1 MKNIL
6 FSTTWIILPY
16 VFIIGILIIMSIRM
30 YIANKRTYRL
40 NRNLNNYIN
49 TVHYLQKDLAKLNN
63 SLQDV
68 SSNEK
73 TDPVINDK
81 IRLAIWQINTIQ
93 DTLWNLINLEKET
106 TWIKNRKALEE
117 KDASFLSSVQTIE
130 NDSGPALVTIVPT
143 VNDQQFLEKVFIVIR
158 ENFNNP
164 DFTVDTLSYKMGM
177 SRSSLFNKI
186 KAISGQAP
194 ADFIRQY
201 RMERAKELLRTKQYT
216 IAEVAFKS
224 GFSDVKYFR
233 DVFRKKL
240 NQSPSQFAKNNKL
253 TGL

>member
-1 MKNIL
+1 
-6 FSTTWIILPY
+6 
-16 VFIIGILIIMSIRM
+16 MSIRM

-40 NRNLNNYIN
+40 NRNLNKYIN
-49 TVHYLQKDLAKLNN
+49 TVHNLQHELVKLNL

-93 DTLWNLINLEKET
+93 NTLWNLINLEKET
-106 TWIKNRKALEE
+106 TWIQNRKTLDE
-117 KDASFLSSVQTIE
+117 KNDPFISPAQTIE
-130 NDSGPALVTIVPT
+130 NNSDPALVTIVPT
-143 VNDQQFLEKVFIVIR
+143 VNDQQFLEKMFVVIR

-164 DFTVDTLSYKMGM
+164 DFTVDTLSYNMGM

-216 IAEVAFKS
+216 IAEVAYKS

-233 DVFRKKL
+233 DVFRKKF
-240 NQSPSQFAKNNKL
+240 NQSPSQFAKSNKP

>member
-1 MKNIL
+1 
-6 FSTTWIILPY
+6 
-16 VFIIGILIIMSIRM
+16 MSIRM

-40 NRNLNNYIN
+40 NRNLNKYIN
-49 TVHYLQKDLAKLNN
+49 TVHNLQHELVKLNL
-63 SLQDV
+63 SLQDI

-93 DTLWNLINLEKET
+93 NTLWNLINLEKET
-106 TWIKNRKALEE
+106 TWIQNRKTLDE
-117 KDASFLSSVQTIE
+117 KNDPFISPAQTIE
-130 NDSGPALVTIVPT
+130 NNSDPALVTIVPT
-143 VNDQQFLEKVFIVIR
+143 VNDQQFLEKMFVVIR

-164 DFTVDTLSYKMGM
+164 DFTVDTLSYNMGM

-216 IAEVAFKS
+216 IAEVAYKS

-233 DVFRKKL
+233 DVFRKKF
-240 NQSPSQFAKNNKL
+240 NQSPSQFAKSNKP

>member
-6 FSTTWIILPY
+6 FSTSWIILPY

-40 NRNLNNYIN
+40 NRNLNKYIN
-49 TVHYLQKDLAKLNN
+49 TVHYLQKDLSKLNH

-81 IRLAIWQINTIQ
+81 IRLAIWQISTIQ
-93 DTLWNLINLEKET
+93 DTLWNLINLEKKT
-106 TWIKNRKALEE
+106 TWIQNRKTLEE
-117 KDASFLSSVQTIE
+117 KEASFLSTAQTME
-130 NDSGPALVTIVPT
+130 NNSEPTLVTVIPT

-177 SRSSLFNKI
+177 SRSSFFNKI

-201 RMERAKELLRTKQYT
+201 RMERAKELLRTRQYT
-216 IAEVAFKS
+216 IAEVAFRS

-233 DVFRKKL
+233 DVFRKKF
-240 NQSPSQFAKNNKL
+240 NQSPSQFAK
-253 TGL
+253 TR

>member
-1 MKNIL
+1 MNNNL
-6 FSTTWIILPY
+6 LSTTWIILPY
-16 VFIIGILIIMSIRM
+16 VFIIGILIIMSVRM
-30 YIANKRTYRL
+30 YIGNKRTYRL
-40 NRNLNNYIN
+40 NRNLHKYIN
-49 TVHYLQKDLAKLNN
+49 TVHYLQKDLEQLNR

-68 SSNEK
+68 SSNEE

-93 DTLWNLINLEKET
+93 DTLISLINIEKDT
-106 TWIKNRKALEE
+106 TWISNKRTFEDKETSYISSEHLTEKNN
-117 KDASFLSSVQTIE
+117 VPT
-130 NDSGPALVTIVPT
+130 LVTVIPSVT
-143 VNDQQFLEKVFIVIR
+143 DQQFLEKVFIIIR

-164 DFTVDTLSYKMGM
+164 DFTVDILSYKMGM
-177 SRSSLFNKI
+177 SRSSFFNKI
-186 KAISGQAP
+186 KGISGQAP

-233 DVFRKKL
+233 DVFRKKF
-240 NQSPSQFAKNNKL
+240 NQSPSQFAK
-253 TGL
+253 TR

>member
-6 FSTTWIILPY
+6 FSTSWIILPY
-16 VFIIGILIIMSIRM
+16 VFIIGILIIMSFRM

-40 NRNLNNYIN
+40 NRNLNKYIN
-49 TVHYLQKDLAKLNN
+49 TVHYLQKDLSKLNH

-81 IRLAIWQINTIQ
+81 IRLAIWQISTIQ
-93 DTLWNLINLEKET
+93 DTLWNLINLEKKT
-106 TWIKNRKALEE
+106 TWIQNRKTLEE
-117 KDASFLSSVQTIE
+117 KEASFLSTAQTME
-130 NDSGPALVTIVPT
+130 NNSEPTLVTVIPT

-177 SRSSLFNKI
+177 SRSSFFNKI

-201 RMERAKELLRTKQYT
+201 RMERAKELLRTRQYT
-216 IAEVAFKS
+216 IAEVAFRS

-233 DVFRKKL
+233 DVFRKKF
-240 NQSPSQFAKNNKL
+240 NQSPSQFAK
-253 TGL
+253 TR

>member
-1 MKNIL
+1 
-6 FSTTWIILPY
+6 
-16 VFIIGILIIMSIRM
+16 MSIRM

-40 NRNLNNYIN
+40 NRNLNKYIN
-49 TVHYLQKDLAKLNN
+49 TVHNLQHELVKLNL

-93 DTLWNLINLEKET
+93 NTLWNLINLEKET
-106 TWIKNRKALEE
+106 TWIQNRKTLDE
-117 KDASFLSSVQTIE
+117 KNDPFISPAQTIE
-130 NDSGPALVTIVPT
+130 NNSDPALVTIVPT
-143 VNDQQFLEKVFIVIR
+143 VNDQQFLEKVFVVIR

-164 DFTVDTLSYKMGM
+164 DFTVDTLSYNMGM

-216 IAEVAFKS
+216 IAEVAYKS

-233 DVFRKKL
+233 DVFRKKF
-240 NQSPSQFAKNNKL
+240 NQSPSQFAKSNKP

>member
-1 MKNIL
+1 
-6 FSTTWIILPY
+6 
-16 VFIIGILIIMSIRM
+16 MSIRM

-40 NRNLNNYIN
+40 NRNLNKYIY
-49 TVHYLQKDLAKLNN
+49 TVHNLQHELVKLKL

-93 DTLWNLINLEKET
+93 NTLWNLINLEKET
-106 TWIKNRKALEE
+106 TWIQNRKTLDE
-117 KDASFLSSVQTIE
+117 KNDPFISPAQTIE
-130 NDSGPALVTIVPT
+130 NNSDPALVTIVPT
-143 VNDQQFLEKVFIVIR
+143 VNDQQFLEKVFVVIR

-164 DFTVDTLSYKMGM
+164 DFTVDTLSYNMGM

-216 IAEVAFKS
+216 IAEVAYKS

-233 DVFRKKL
+233 DVFRKKF
-240 NQSPSQFAKNNKL
+240 NQSPSQFAKSNKP

>member
-49 TVHYLQKDLAKLNN
+49 TVHYLQKDLAKLNH

-68 SSNEK
+68 SSNER

-106 TWIKNRKALEE
+106 TWIKNRKTLEE
-117 KDASFLSSVQTIE
+117 KEASFLSSAQTTE
-130 NDSGPALVTIVPT
+130 SNSEPTLVTIIPT
-143 VNDQQFLEKVFIVIR
+143 VNDQQFLEKVFIIIR

-177 SRSSLFNKI
+177 SRSSFFNKI
-186 KAISGQAP
+186 KAISAQAP

-201 RMERAKELLRTKQYT
+201 RMERAKEFLRTKQYT

-233 DVFRKKL
+233 DVFKKKF
-240 NQSPSQFAKNNKL
+240 NQSPSQFAKTSKP